1 MPNLYTKMEK
11 EKIKVVWLCHF
22 SNAEIQAILKPFK
35 KVNEY
40 APWIPMTLKVLE
52 NDPRLDIYILAP
64 HEYISGI
71 HRFDIRGI
79 HYIFYNAHM
88 PFIGRHWPGFFKW
101 DYISNFFTNKCIT
114 KQLVNKIKPDIIH
127 LQGAENAYYSSTILP
142 LLKKYPSILT
152 IQGFIS
158 HASSLQSKQLK
169 KRVVTEQKII
179 QYIPVAFYRT
189 KKMAE
194 DIKRINPSVMLFWN
208 MYASLSIENELK
220 QVNKKYDIVFF
231 ARVSKDKGIFD
242 LLQAVAILKSTYP
255 GISVCVIGGGCIEEG
270 KKYAMDLGIANNVYW
285 AGFLPTQKEVRQ
297 LAVQAK
303 ISVLPTYFDIIPGT
317 IIESMFLGIP
327 VVSYYT
333 DSIPEINEKEEVISL
348 VEKGNVH
355 ALAKAM
361 QELLDNPELRKERSV
376 KGIKRA
382 EEMFVFEDEEIRLS
396 LLKGYIHA
404 IKVFQNNNSNTR

>member
-1 MPNLYTKMEK
+1 MPL
-11 EKIKVVWLCHF
+11 
-22 SNAEIQAILKPFK
+22 
-35 KVNEY
+35 
-40 APWIPMTLKVLE
+40 
-52 NDPRLDIYILAP
+52 
-64 HEYISGI
+64 
-71 HRFDIRGI
+71 
-79 HYIFYNAHM
+79 
-88 PFIGRHWPGFFKW
+88 IGRHWPHFFKW

-179 QYIPVAFYRT
+179 QSIPVAFYRT

-242 LLQAVAILKSTYP
+242 LLQAVAMLQVTHP
-255 GISVCVIGGGCIEEG
+255 DISLCVIGKEVESV
-270 KKYAMDLGIANNVYW
+270 KQYAEDLGVEKQVYW
-285 AGFLPTQKEVRQ
+285 AGFLSTQKEVHQ
-297 LAVQAK
+297 LAAQAK
-303 ISVLPTYFDIIPGT
+303 VSVLPTYFDIIPGT
-317 IIESMFLGIP
+317 IVESMFLGIP
-327 VVSYYT
+327 VVAYHT
-333 DSIPEINEKEEVISL
+333 DSIPEINEKEEVVSL
-348 VEKGNVH
+348 VEKGNVS
-355 ALAKAM
+355 ALAKAIE
-361 QELLDNPELRKERSV
+361 ELLNNPNLRKERSK

-382 EEMFVFEDEEIRLS
+382 NEMFVYKDEDVRLS
-396 LLKGYIHA
+396 LLEGYRQA
-404 IKVFQNNNSNTR
+404 IEIFQEKKKNKKEKKA

>member
-1 MPNLYTKMEK
+1 MEK
-11 EKIKVVWLCHF
+11 ERIKVVWLCHLT
-22 SNAEIQAILKPFK
+22 NAEIQSYLKPFK

-40 APWIPMTLKVLE
+40 APWIPMALKVLE

-114 KQLVNKIKPDIIH
+114 KYLVNKIKPDVIH

-142 LLKKYPSILT
+142 LLKKYPTILT

-158 HASSLQSKQLK
+158 HASSLHSKQLK
-169 KRVVTEQKII
+169 KRVDIEKKII
-179 QYIPVAFYRT
+179 QSIPVSFYRT

-194 DIKRINPSVMLFWN
+194 DIKRINPKMMLFWN
-208 MYASLSIENELK
+208 VYGSFYISNNTIC
-220 QVNKKYDIVFF
+220 VDKKYDVVYF
-231 ARVSKDKGIFD
+231 ARISREKGIFD
-242 LLQAVAILKSTYP
+242 LFKAISILKKQNPQIKVCIIGSGDITECVQFVKKI
-255 GISVCVIGGGCIEEG
+255 GIT
-270 KKYAMDLGIANNVYW
+270 NNVYW
-285 AGFLPTQKEVRQ
+285 MGFVPKRQ
-297 LAVQAK
+297 DLYNYVIQAK

-327 VVSYYT
+327 VVSYNT
-333 DSIPEINEKEEVISL
+333 DSIPDINENEEVISL
-348 VEKGNVH
+348 VKKGDIN

-361 QELLDNPELRKERSV
+361 QELLDNSELRKEKSE
-376 KGIKRA
+376 KGLARA
-382 EEMFVFEDEEIRLS
+382 KEMFVFEDEEIRLS
-396 LLKGYIHA
+396 LLKGYKQA
-404 IKVFQNNNSNTR
+404 IKTFNETK

>member
-1 MPNLYTKMEK
+1 MEK

-40 APWIPMTLKVLE
+40 APWIPMTLKALE
-52 NDPRLDIYILAP
+52 NDTRLDIYIIAP

-88 PFIGRHWPGFFKW
+88 PFIGRHWPVFFKW
-101 DYISNFFTNKCIT
+101 DDISNFFTNKCIT
-114 KQLVNKIKPDIIH
+114 KYLVNKIKPDIIH

-142 LLKKYPSILT
+142 LLKKYPTILT

-169 KRVVTEQKII
+169 KRVAIEQKII
-179 QYIPVAFYRT
+179 QSISVAFYRT
-189 KKMAE
+189 KKMAD
-194 DIKRINPSVMLFWN
+194 DIKQYNPFIHLHWN
-208 MYASLSIENELK
+208 TYGANIIKLD
-220 QVNKKYDIVFF
+220 NKCVKKIYDIVFF
-231 ARVSKDKGIFD
+231 AQVSKEKGIFD
-242 LLQAVAILKSTYP
+242 LLQTIAILKKNYP
-255 GISVCVIGGGCIEEG
+255 VISVCVIGGGRIEES
-270 KKYAMDLGIANNVYW
+270 KQYAMDLGIAKNVFW
-285 AGFLPTQKEVRQ
+285 AGFLPTQKEVHQ

-303 ISVLPTYFDIIPGT
+303 ISVLPTYFDIVPGT

-361 QELLDNPELRKERSV
+361 QELLDNPELRKERSL
-376 KGIKRA
+376 KGRKRA
-382 EEMFVFEDEEIRLS
+382 KEMFVFEDEIIIQS
-396 LLKGYIHA
+396 LLKGYKHSINLFNKDNKK
-404 IKVFQNNNSNTR
+404 II

>member
-40 APWIPMTLKVLE
+40 APWIPMALKVLE
-52 NDPRLDIYILAP
+52 NDSRLDIYILAP
-64 HEYISGI
+64 HEYICGI

-88 PFIGRHWPGFFKW
+88 PLIGRHWPGFFKW
-101 DYISNFFTNKCIT
+101 DYMSNFFTNKLIT
-114 KQLVNKIKPDIIH
+114 RYLIKKIKPDIIH
-127 LQGAENAYYSSTILP
+127 LHGAENAYFSSTILP
-142 LLKKYPSILT
+142 LIKKHPSILT

-158 HASSLQSKQLK
+158 HASSLHSKQLK
-169 KRVVTEQKII
+169 KRVAIEQKII
-179 QYIPVAFYRT
+179 QSIPVAFYRT
-189 KKMAE
+189 KKMAD
-194 DIKRINPSVMLFWN
+194 DIKQINPNVFLFWN
-208 MYASLSIENELK
+208 TYASLSIEHELK

-231 ARVSKDKGIFD
+231 ARICKDKGILD
-242 LLQAVAILKSTYP
+242 LLQTIVILKNTYP
-255 GISVCVIGGGCIEEG
+255 QIHLCVVGGGKIDEF
-270 KKYAMDLGIANNVYW
+270 KQYAMDLGISKNVYW
-285 AGFLPTQKEVRQ
+285 AGFLPTQKDVHQ

-333 DSIPEINEKEEVISL
+333 DSIPEINEKEDVVSL
-348 VEKGNVH
+348 VEKGNVK
-355 ALAKAM
+355 ALAKAI
-361 QELLDNPELRKERSV
+361 QELLDNPELRNKRSL
-376 KGIKRA
+376 KGIARA
-382 EEMFVFEDEEIRLS
+382 KEMFVFEDEEIRLS
-396 LLKGYIHA
+396 LLKGYKQA
-404 IKVFQNNNSNTR
+404 IKTFNETK